1 MTRLTILALV
11 ALAAACGDD
20 PDGTMDLPADQNSN
34 ASRRDEAPVPL
45 DAESPVEYPTALF
58 EQGVGGTVVLRLFV
72 TVDGTV
78 VPDSTRIQES
88 SGYPALDSAAV
99 AGAPKLRYAPAT
111 RNGVPVA
118 APFTQPIIFRA
129 PLREA
134 GVP

>member
-20 PDGTMDLPADQNSN
+20 PDGTMDLPADQNSST
-34 ASRRDEAPVPL
+34 SRRDEAPVPL

-72 TVDGTV
+72 TADGTV

-88 SGYPALDSAAV
+88 SGYPALDSAAM

-111 RNGVPVA
+111 RNGAPV
-118 APFTQPIIFRA
+118 
-129 PLREA
+129 
-134 GVP
+134 